1 MRVPRNVTITPIG
14 IPCRTLNCAT
24 DLRARRV
31 TGCWPV
37 ISLSSFAPTSIN
49 FEFCV
54 AAPSPM
60 LTTTRSIF
68 GTAITLA

>member
-1 MRVPRNVTITPIG
+1 MRIPRSVTITPIG

-24 DLRARRV
+24 DFRARRV

-37 ISLSSFAPTSIN
+37 MRASSFAPTSIS
-49 FEFCV
+49 FAFCV

-60 LTTTRSIF
+60 LTTMRSSF
-68 GTAITLA
+68 GTAITLV